1 MVLKFQNSIDA
12 GLIFRK
18 KNHDLRIMID
28 FYHLMTLMTHVF
40 NRDCY

>member
-18 KNHDLRIMID
+18 KITICEL
-28 FYHLMTLMTHVF
+28 
-40 NRDCY
+40 